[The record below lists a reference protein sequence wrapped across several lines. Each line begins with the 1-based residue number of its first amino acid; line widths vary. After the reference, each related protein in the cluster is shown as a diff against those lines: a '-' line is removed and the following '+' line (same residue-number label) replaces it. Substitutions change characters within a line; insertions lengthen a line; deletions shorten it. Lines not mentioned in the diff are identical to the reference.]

1 MRAVADKG
9 MAICGPNCFGII
21 NVRSG
26 AASFSGVAPKAMAA
40 GHVALVS
47 QSGSLG
53 NFAFGPLVRD
63 RKLGF
68 SHFISCGNQIGTTVE
83 DYVDA
88 LVDDPDVTVIACV
101 IEALKKP
108 DKLMRAARRA
118 HAQKKSLVFFQVGT
132 SATGQVMI
140 RSHTGALAGNTEI
153 LRAFLR
159 RCGIVQADSY
169 DQFVET
175 IELLAN
181 APFDTTLGDEVVLVS
196 GSGGSA
202 AVAADCLDAA
212 GMTLATLDAA
222 TSEKLRAILPEFAQ
236 PDQSDRRDRRRSTT
250 TRRCCR
256 RCSRRSSPQPG
267 RPIIA
272 ATVNVAP
279 VDRLRRIAGAIAD
292 AARTSGR
299 TIVAYQSSPLGPLD
313 DEIVRTLHAANVPL
327 LLGIQ
332 NAMGALKQLK
342 QRRDFALR
350 CREHA
355 VRRSR
360 SLSPGADD
368 PMPQD
373 FVSARRALAAAGVP
387 VVEAALA
394 SSAQDAV
401 AIMRRARP
409 AGRAQGGSAGPAAQ
423 ERPRL
428 REAQLHDRERG
439 HRRLRGGRRQCARRR
454 ASRPTA
460 CWCSRWCRALPSAS
474 PGSST
479 IRSTARRSCFGL
491 GGIFV
496 ELLRETVTE
505 MAPLTTDDALRMIQ
519 RRQRRADAAPA
530 RAAGRAGDVAAL
542 ADVPGQSQPLCRG
555 QCRPLP
561 RARSQSHHRQAERRG
576 RRRGRYRDRAR
587 RTPTANEAQAMSYKD
602 LIYGVDDQI
611 ATITLNRPERM
622 NALSPNLE
630 AELHRA
636 FDEADADPRGKVI
649 VLTGSRQRVLR
660 RLRPEDRQ
668 PDGKR
673 GGDPTGKSIA
683 EFIELLA
690 SQGRRAR
697 RAVGAHVAAR
707 HADHRRGQWLGHGR
721 RLLVSAR
728 RRHHDCV
735 GQGGVRAA
743 GGAPHLEY
751 ELPDDRAMRLEG
763 GEPLG
768 ADRRPLRRAGGAAH
782 RHGQRGGAARPADG
796 AHAMRWRNGWRWCRS
811 RRCG

>member
-1 MRAVADKG
+1 MADATKGQSVSLRALLDPKAIAVVGASPRPGPGSRVIANLRDAGFKGGIFAVNPRYPDVFGYKCFASVGELPKDVDCLVVAVAAETACGVLEEAQAHGIPAAVVLSAGFGEGGQLDTRAHRVRAVADKG

-88 LVDDPDVTVIACV
+88 LVDDPDVSVIACV

-118 HAQKKSLVFFQVGT
+118 HEQKKSLVFFQVGT

-175 IELLAN
+175 VELLAN

-212 GMTLATLDAA
+212 GMALTTLDAA
-222 TSEKLRAILPEFAQ
+222 TSEKLRAILPEFASPSNPIDATGVVYDDPALLPALFEAIFAQ
-236 PDQSDRRDRRRSTT
+236 PE
-250 TRRCCR
+250 
-256 RCSRRSSPQPG
+256 

-350 CREHA
+350 AANTPSEGEKPVARA
-355 VRRSR
+355 N
-360 SLSPGADD
+360 D

-373 FVSARRALAAAGVP
+373 FISAQKTLAAAGVP
-387 VVEAALA
+387 IVEAALA
-394 SSAQDAV
+394 SSAHEAV
-401 AIMRRARP
+401 AIMRRLAQPVALKAEAPELLHKSDLGCVKLSCRTESEVI
-409 AGRAQGGSAGPAAQ
+409 AGYEAVVANAKAAGFTPDGVLVQPMVSGVAECFAGIIDDPLYGPA
-423 ERPRL
+423 
-428 REAQLHDRERG
+428 
-439 HRRLRGGRRQCARRR
+439 
-454 ASRPTA
+454 
-460 CWCSRWCRALPSAS
+460 
-474 PGSST
+474 
-479 IRSTARRSCFGL
+479 IVFGL

-505 MAPLTTDDALRMIQ
+505 MAPLTADDALRMIQ
-519 RRQRRADAAPA
+519 RVKGAQILTGA
-530 RAAGRAGDVAAL
+530 RGRPPGDVAAL
-542 ADVPGQSQPLCRG
+542 AECLVNLGRFAAANAG
-555 QCRPLP
+555 RF
-561 RARSQSHHRQAERRG
+561 RALDLNPIIVKPKGEGVVAVDIAIE
-576 RRRGRYRDRAR
+576 
-587 RTPTANEAQAMSYKD
+587 PVANTHE
-602 LIYGVDDQI
+602 
-611 ATITLNRPERM
+611 
-622 NALSPNLE
+622 
-630 AELHRA
+630 
-636 FDEADADPRGKVI
+636 
-649 VLTGSRQRVLR
+649 
-660 RLRPEDRQ
+660 
-668 PDGKR
+668 
-673 GGDPTGKSIA
+673 
-683 EFIELLA
+683 
-690 SQGRRAR
+690 
-697 RAVGAHVAAR
+697 
-707 HADHRRGQWLGHGR
+707 GHK
-721 RLLVSAR
+721 
-728 RRHHDCV
+728 
-735 GQGGVRAA
+735 
-743 GGAPHLEY
+743 P
-751 ELPDDRAMRLEG
+751 
-763 GEPLG
+763 
-768 ADRRPLRRAGGAAH
+768 
-782 RHGQRGGAARPADG
+782 
-796 AHAMRWRNGWRWCRS
+796 
-811 RRCG
+811 

>member
-1 MRAVADKG
+1 MSAMRALLDPKAIAVVGASPRPGPGARVIANLRDAGFKGGIYAVNPRYPDVLGYKCFGSVGELPNDVDCLVVAVAAETACGVLEAGQARGIPAAVVLSAGFGEGGGADDRAQRVRAVADNG

-53 NFAFGPLVRD
+53 NFVFGPLVRD

-88 LVDDPDVTVIACV
+88 LVDDPAVTVVACV

-108 DKLMRAARRA
+108 DKLMRAAHRA
-118 HAQKKSLVFFQVGT
+118 HVQKKSLVFFQVGT
-132 SATGQVMI
+132 SATGQAMI

-159 RCGIVQADSY
+159 HCGIVQADSY

-181 APFDTTLGDEVVLVS
+181 APFDVSLGDEVVLVS

-212 GMTLATLDAA
+212 GMKLATLDAA
-222 TSEKLRAILPEFAQ
+222 TGERLRAILPEFA
-236 PDQSDRRDRRRSTT
+236 
-250 TRRCCR
+250 
-256 RCSRRSSPQPG
+256 SPTNPIDATGVVYDDPALLPALFEAIFAQPG

-313 DEIVRTLHAANVPL
+313 DEIVRILHSANVPL

-350 CREHA
+350 A
-355 VRRSR
+355 VDVPS
-360 SLSPGADD
+360 DD
-368 PMPQD
+368 AAPIVRTNEPMPQD
-373 FVSARRALAAAGVP
+373 FLAARRVLASAGIP

-394 SSAQDAV
+394 VSAQGAAAIARKLAQPV
-401 AIMRRARP
+401 ALKTEAPGLLHKSDLGCVKLNCKTESEVIAGYESVVANAKAAGFAP
-409 AGRAQGGSAGPAAQ
+409 AGVLVQPMVSGVAECFAGIVDDPLYGQA
-423 ERPRL
+423 
-428 REAQLHDRERG
+428 
-439 HRRLRGGRRQCARRR
+439 
-454 ASRPTA
+454 
-460 CWCSRWCRALPSAS
+460 
-474 PGSST
+474 
-479 IRSTARRSCFGL
+479 IVFGL

-505 MAPLTTDDALRMIQ
+505 MVPLTTDEAMHMIHRVKGAQ
-519 RRQRRADAAPA
+519 ILAGA
-530 RAAGRAGDVAAL
+530 RGRPPGDVAAL
-542 ADVPGQSQPLCRG
+542 ADCLVNLGRFAAANAG
-555 QCRPLP
+555 RF
-561 RARSQSHHRQAERRG
+561 RAL
-576 RRRGRYRDRAR
+576 
-587 RTPTANEAQAMSYKD
+587 D
-602 LIYGVDDQI
+602 LNPIIVKPKGEGVVAIDI
-611 ATITLNRPERM
+611 A
-622 NALSPNLE
+622 
-630 AELHRA
+630 
-636 FDEADADPRGKVI
+636 
-649 VLTGSRQRVLR
+649 
-660 RLRPEDRQ
+660 
-668 PDGKR
+668 
-673 GGDPTGKSIA
+673 
-683 EFIELLA
+683 IEP
-690 SQGRRAR
+690 
-697 RAVGAHVAAR
+697 VAATQAG
-707 HADHRRGQWLGHGR
+707 HA
-721 RLLVSAR
+721 
-728 RRHHDCV
+728 
-735 GQGGVRAA
+735 
-743 GGAPHLEY
+743 P
-751 ELPDDRAMRLEG
+751 
-763 GEPLG
+763 
-768 ADRRPLRRAGGAAH
+768 
-782 RHGQRGGAARPADG
+782 
-796 AHAMRWRNGWRWCRS
+796 
-811 RRCG
+811 

>member
-1 MRAVADKG
+1 MADATKGQSMSSLRALLDPKAIAVVGASPRPGPGSRVIANLRDAGFKGDIFAVNPRYPDVFGYKCFASVGDLPKEVDCLVVAVAAEIACGVLEAGQAHGIPAAVVLSAGFGEGGQLDTRAHRVRAVADKG

-40 GHVALVS
+40 GNVALVS

-88 LVDDPDVTVIACV
+88 LVDDPAVSVIACV

-181 APFDTTLGDEVVLVS
+181 APFDTALGDEVVLVS

-222 TSEKLRAILPEFAQ
+222 TSEKLRAILPEFA
-236 PDQSDRRDRRRSTT
+236 
-250 TRRCCR
+250 
-256 RCSRRSSPQPG
+256 SPTNPIDATGVVYDDPALLPALFEAIFAQPG

-292 AARTSGR
+292 AARMSGR

-313 DEIVRTLHAANVPL
+313 DEIVRILHSANVAL

-342 QRRDFALR
+342 QRRDYAL
-350 CREHA
+350 HA
-355 VRRSR
+355 ASVSFVDAKPIRVN
-360 SLSPGADD
+360 D

-373 FVSARRALAAAGVP
+373 FISAQKALAAAGIP
-387 VVEAALA
+387 TVEAALA
-394 SSAQDAV
+394 SSAQEAAAIARKLGQPVALKAEAPGLLHKSDLGCVKLNCRTESEVVAGYDAV
-401 AIMRRARP
+401 VANAK
-409 AGRAQGGSAGPAAQ
+409 SAGFTPDGVLVQPMVSGVAECFAGIIDDPLYGPA
-423 ERPRL
+423 
-428 REAQLHDRERG
+428 
-439 HRRLRGGRRQCARRR
+439 
-454 ASRPTA
+454 
-460 CWCSRWCRALPSAS
+460 
-474 PGSST
+474 
-479 IRSTARRSCFGL
+479 IVFGL

-505 MAPLTTDDALRMIQ
+505 LAPLTMDDAMRMIHRVKGAQ
-519 RRQRRADAAPA
+519 ILTGA
-530 RAAGRAGDVAAL
+530 RGRPAGDIAAL
-542 ADVPGQSQPLCRG
+542 AECLVNLSRFAAANAGRF
-555 QCRPLP
+555 
-561 RARSQSHHRQAERRG
+561 RALDLNPIIVKPKGEGVVAVDIAVEPVTNSHE
-576 RRRGRYRDRAR
+576 
-587 RTPTANEAQAMSYKD
+587 
-602 LIYGVDDQI
+602 
-611 ATITLNRPERM
+611 
-622 NALSPNLE
+622 
-630 AELHRA
+630 
-636 FDEADADPRGKVI
+636 
-649 VLTGSRQRVLR
+649 
-660 RLRPEDRQ
+660 
-668 PDGKR
+668 
-673 GGDPTGKSIA
+673 
-683 EFIELLA
+683 
-690 SQGRRAR
+690 
-697 RAVGAHVAAR
+697 
-707 HADHRRGQWLGHGR
+707 GHK
-721 RLLVSAR
+721 
-728 RRHHDCV
+728 
-735 GQGGVRAA
+735 
-743 GGAPHLEY
+743 P
-751 ELPDDRAMRLEG
+751 
-763 GEPLG
+763 
-768 ADRRPLRRAGGAAH
+768 
-782 RHGQRGGAARPADG
+782 
-796 AHAMRWRNGWRWCRS
+796 
-811 RRCG
+811 